1 MDTSGFYTTNEQG
14 ELMHAPN
21 YVIAPDFAIYRD
33 QREAY
38 TYPVHGWS
46 WFDSEAE
53 ARAAYNL
60 PPVAGE
66 LGGLLAQETQLE
78 SELNTLMQ

>member
-38 TYPVHGWS
+38 TYPVHGWT

-60 PPVAGE
+60 PPVA
-66 LGGLLAQETQLE
+66 AVASDFNVINNITQAK
-78 SELNTLMQ
+78 

>member
-46 WFDSEAE
+46 WFGSLELAC
-53 ARAAYNL
+53 AFFGI
-60 PPVAGE
+60 PVPE
-66 LGGLLAQETQLE
+66 Q
-78 SELNTLMQ
+78 N

>member
-38 TYPVHGWS
+38 TYPVHGWA

-60 PPVAGE
+60 PSVA
-66 LGGLLAQETQLE
+66 AVSSDFNVINNTTQAK
-78 SELNTLMQ
+78 